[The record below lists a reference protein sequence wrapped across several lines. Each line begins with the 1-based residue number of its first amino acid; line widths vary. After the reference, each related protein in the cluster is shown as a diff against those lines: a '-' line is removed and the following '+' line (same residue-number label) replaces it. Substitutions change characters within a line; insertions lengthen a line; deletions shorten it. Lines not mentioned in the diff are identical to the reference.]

1 MNYDNKSRLLIDL
14 INFWQTYK
22 QRKTQTGGG
31 WQNIEILG
39 AGLSIQ
45 GELKQFLVEGVL

>member
-1 MNYDNKSRLLIDL
+1 M
-14 INFWQTYK
+14 QTK
-22 QRKTQTGGG
+22 KNTDEGGGGG

-39 AGLSIQ
+39 VGLSIQ